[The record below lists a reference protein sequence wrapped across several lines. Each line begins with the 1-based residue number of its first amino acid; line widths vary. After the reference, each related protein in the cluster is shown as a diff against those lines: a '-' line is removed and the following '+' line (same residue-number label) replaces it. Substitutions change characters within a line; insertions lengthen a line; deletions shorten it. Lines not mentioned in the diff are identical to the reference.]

1 VRHILIFAAIMI
13 VAGTYMAQ
21 LANQMTSAH
30 AKPSQVAAAPSAAP
44 APSSVPVSDR
54 SVTIAR
60 DSRGHFQTDA
70 RIAGQHIEFMVDTGA
85 SVIALTETD
94 AARIGVH
101 PGPGDYR
108 ATVTTAN
115 GRVNAAP
122 VRLASVDV
130 GGLVVRDV
138 DAMVL
143 PDGALSENL
152 LGLSFLSRL
161 KRFELANG
169 QMVLQ

>member
-13 VAGTYMAQ
+13 AAGTYMAQ
-21 LANQMTSAH
+21 LADQMTTAH
-30 AKPSQVAAAPSAAP
+30 AKPSPVAAVARQTPAP
-44 APSSVPVSDR
+44 APDYDR
-54 SVTIAR
+54 SVVIGR
-60 DSRGHFQTDA
+60 DSRGHFQADA
-70 RIAGQHIEFMVDTGA
+70 RIEGQHIEFMIDTGA

-94 AARIGVH
+94 AIRIGVR
-101 PGPGDYR
+101 PAPGDYR

-115 GRVNAAP
+115 GRVKAAP

-138 DAMVL
+138 EAMVL

-152 LGLSFLSRL
+152 LGMSFLSRL

>member
-1 VRHILIFAAIMI
+1 MRNILIFAVIMI

-21 LANQMTSAH
+21 QADRMTVAQ
-30 AKPSQVAAAPSAAP
+30 AKPSPAVVAKP
-44 APSSVPVSDR
+44 APVAVFDDR
-54 SVTIAR
+54 SVVIPR
-60 DSRGHFQTDA
+60 DSRGHFQADA
-70 RIAGQHIEFMVDTGA
+70 RIEGQHVAFVVDTGA

-94 AARIGVH
+94 AARVGVR
-101 PGPGDYR
+101 PRPSDYQ

-115 GRVNAAP
+115 GKVKAAP

-138 DAMVL
+138 AAMVL
-143 PDGALSENL
+143 PDESLSQNL
-152 LGLSFLSRL
+152 LGMSYLSRL